1 MNRLKKLRNDMNLSE
16 KELGNILEI
25 PYESISKY
33 ENEEVEI
40 SLNLLKKL
48 SNFYGVSVDY
58 ILGLST
64 LKTYHI
70 EKEEAYLDNNFDEFK
85 LLSLILNR
93 LKKSNSR
100 VPKIQFDVYELEDI
114 LNIQDKEHL
123 ICMISEF
130 FSKLLKTSYKATV
143 HTIDKIYHIEFNLLT
158 KYSFYE
164 DKNIFEITMNQS
176 LCEHFEKYNF
186 STDITLS
193 VDSLFNTKISQLFFH
208 FKE

>member
-1 MNRLKKLRNDMNLSE
+1 MNRLKQLRNDMNLSE
-16 KELGNILEI
+16 KELG
-25 PYESISKY
+25 K
-33 ENEEVEI
+33 
-40 SLNLLKKL
+40 
-48 SNFYGVSVDY
+48 
-58 ILGLST
+58 ILGLSPI
-64 LKTYHI
+64 KTYHI
-70 EKEEAYLDNNFDEFK
+70 GKEEAYLDNNFDEFK

-93 LKKSNSR
+93 LKKNNSR
-100 VPKIQFDVYELEDI
+100 VPQIQFDIYELKNS

-123 ICMISEF
+123 ICMMSEF

-143 HTIDKIYHIEFNLLT
+143 HTIDKIYHTEFNLLT